1 MISFE
6 RSSKRLVEKTFCD
19 VDPDNAEDNED
30 DNQDDEK
37 IVCPNGSTELN
48 LSNFKFKDEQNSKSI
63 SVSSPKEIVYN

>member
-6 RSSKRLVEKTFCD
+6 QSSKGLVEETFCD

-48 LSNFKFKDEQNSKSI
+48 LNNFKFKDEQNSKSI